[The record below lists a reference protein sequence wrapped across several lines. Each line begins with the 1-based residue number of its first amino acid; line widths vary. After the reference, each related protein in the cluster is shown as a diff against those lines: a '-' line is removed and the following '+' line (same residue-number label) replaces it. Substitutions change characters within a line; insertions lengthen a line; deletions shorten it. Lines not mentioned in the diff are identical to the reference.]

1 MKGQALLIFLVLA
14 FGVLVSPSLLPK
26 PSYLDQ
32 AAFEYSGIERS
43 TNLALAIFGD
53 MPCLNQCP
61 CKPFPL
67 SLNNASEVVRP
78 LFLSFL
84 FTYQEE
90 RPPKS

>member
-1 MKGQALLIFLVLA
+1 MKWQALLVLLVLA
-14 FGVLVSPSLLPK
+14 FGVLVPPTFLPN
-26 PSYLDQ
+26 PGHLDQ

-43 TNLALAIFGD
+43 TNPAVALCGD

-61 CKPFPL
+61 CKPHPL